1 MNNEAPPAK
10 TILLI
15 DMDAFFAS
23 VEQRD
28 NPSLRDKPIAVIGS
42 NRRFVLVSPSYE
54 ARAFG
59 VKTGMRG
66 PEAKSLCPDIIL
78 VKADTERIF
87 QRLGISTSEAIN
99 LFLAQVKMRK
109 GLPFDVRIPSK
120 ATLKAM
126 KDADEGKNLT
136 IYDSVD
142 DFFKKMGV

>member
-1 MNNEAPPAK
+1 MTKTAMIRARTTPA
-10 TILLI
+10 
-15 DMDAFFAS
+15 
-23 VEQRD
+23 
-28 NPSLRDKPIAVIGS
+28 
-42 NRRFVLVSPSYE
+42 
-54 ARAFG
+54 
-59 VKTGMRG
+59 
-66 PEAKSLCPDIIL
+66 

-109 GLPFDVRIPSK
+109 GLPFDVRIPNK

-136 IYDSVD
+136 AYNSVD